1 MLTEKQLIDRL
12 KSGDTQSLK
21 KIMDLHQDYV
31 YTLVIQMVKL
41 KDVAEELT
49 QDVFIKVYNKINSY
63 EERSKFTTWLYTI
76 TYRTCLNYL
85 DKKKIVFNISEL
97 TTGTNETDISKNEEL
112 LNTKHPDILNHSFDR
127 EEKQNIL
134 WETIDHLP
142 LHQGII
148 ITLHYLQH
156 FSIRE
161 ISDLMKL
168 PVNTIKTHLHR
179 GRNTM
184 REILL
189 KKYSEEELI

>member
-112 LNTKHPDILNHSFDR
+112 LNTKHPDILNDSFDR

>member
-97 TTGTNETDISKNEEL
+97 NTGTNETDISKNEEL
-112 LNTKHPDILNHSFDR
+112 LNTKHPDILNDSFDR

>member
-97 TTGTNETDISKNEEL
+97 NTGTNETDISKNEEL
-112 LNTKHPDILNHSFDR
+112 LNTKHPDILNDSFDR
-127 EEKQNIL
+127 EEKTEHIMGNNRSSSVTSGNNYYTSL
-134 WETIDHLP
+134 SAAF
-142 LHQGII
+142 
-148 ITLHYLQH
+148 QH
-156 FSIRE
+156 
-161 ISDLMKL
+161 
-168 PVNTIKTHLHR
+168 P
-179 GRNTM
+179 RN
-184 REILL
+184 
-189 KKYSEEELI
+189 K